1 MSKEAHMN
9 RLLLLALIAFG
20 LGTAPSLAQSQQP
33 YAGLEGRSI
42 KALSEQQIADLRAM
56 KAEAIPLGE
65 RLIAQEADLDKQFAT
80 PSFAAIRAGC
90 SIRTDGISELVHA

>member
-1 MSKEAHMN
+1 MSPH
-9 RLLLLALIAFG
+9 LLSVLVAFALAAG
-20 LGTAPSLAQSQQP
+20 PSLAQSPQP